1 MTVCR
6 RLGSECIALK
16 WTKTQ
21 TTRESLEVRLIFG
34 MVSLLTALV
43 MVGLQVKKQPL
54 WLPALPVSK
63 VTVQDPNL
71 PGSLPDLDTLLL
83 QSQKI
88 QRQIQ
93 QSSEVAIQRRKVI
106 DAQ

>member
-1 MTVCR
+1 M
-6 RLGSECIALK
+6 
-16 WTKTQ
+16 
-21 TTRESLEVRLIFG
+21 RLIFG

-54 WLPALPVSK
+54 WLAALPVSK
-63 VTVQDPNL
+63 LTVQDSNL

-93 QSSEVAIQRRKVI
+93 QSSEVAIQRQKVI